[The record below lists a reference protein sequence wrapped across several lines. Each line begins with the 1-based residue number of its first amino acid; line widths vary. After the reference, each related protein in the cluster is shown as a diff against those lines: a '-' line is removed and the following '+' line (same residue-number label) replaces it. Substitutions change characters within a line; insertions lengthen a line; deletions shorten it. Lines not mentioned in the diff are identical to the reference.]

1 MIRNK
6 RGEGYVQ
13 VCVLVIVICM
23 IMSVF
28 VTFAST
34 VNVVRLMKR
43 NSKTVLESYLMR
55 DSIRIYDSIKQGT
68 NDTEKDS
75 LDSNFY
81 YNSLKEFCTFESHG
95 NYLYHKGDD
104 GVTDYYIST
113 PHLGFTEKG
122 KLRLYVKYTLYVPIY
137 FDRVKVSTAEIPIE
151 VDLDLDERF

>member
-6 RGEGYVQ
+6 RAEGYVQ

-81 YNSLKEFCTFESHG
+81 YNSLKEFCTFETHG

-113 PHLGFTEKG
+113 PHIGFTEQG